1 MKSLQDAGHCPTQ
14 GPEPSLSQQRC
25 LCPAHMPLSLA
36 SKHLTL
42 HTQACWS
49 PAEQGG
55 LLQESQD
62 HGLPGVGPSSCQA
75 ELFTLNESLVLLS
88 GCRQMMAVT
97 TEQRKAEPMSRKTA
111 HNSPFTRAS
120 LPSTAAMQKVM
131 TRSAKRDRQRKPHF
145 SHSPGSHRQISS
157 SQNPGRVGL
166 HLCKHQSQ
174 LGQNNCHR
182 GPPGT
187 PNTT

>member
-14 GPEPSLSQQRC
+14 GPGASLSQQRC

-157 SQNPGRVGL
+157 SQNPRRVGL

>member
-14 GPEPSLSQQRC
+14 GPGASLSQQRC
-25 LCPAHMPLSLA
+25 LCPARMPLSLA

>member
-1 MKSLQDAGHCPTQ
+1 MTHDPPGRRLLMKSLQDAGHCLTQ
-14 GPEPSLSQQRC
+14 GPGASLSQQHC

-36 SKHLTL
+36 SKHLTP
-42 HTQACWS
+42 HTQACRS

-62 HGLPGVGPSSCQA
+62 RGLQGVGPSNCQA

-120 LPSTAAMQKVM
+120 LPSTAARQKVM

-145 SHSPGSHRQISS
+145 SHSPGSQTD
-157 SQNPGRVGL
+157 
-166 HLCKHQSQ
+166 QSFPKPQ
-174 LGQNNCHR
+174 EGWAPSLR
-182 GPPGT
+182 APIPIRAE
-187 PNTT
+187 